1 MRTTRA
7 FETRLGH
14 KFKDTALLDK
24 ALTHSSARAQRAQLS
39 GKVAGKSVSHIA
51 GKIIGKQGAGKPSAD
66 AVQGKPPV
74 LGKASKKTPE
84 KTGDKAQD
92 GAGNAASEPA
102 ADTVGDNERLEFLG
116 DRVLGLAVAELLNET
131 FPAADEGEL
140 ARRYN
145 SLVRGGTCADVAR
158 AWDLG
163 AYLKLSDSESENGG
177 RDKDTILADACE
189 AVLAAVFLDAGFE
202 GARAVVR
209 RHWAARLNTQL
220 KEPYADAKSALQ
232 EWAQGQ
238 GLALPSYTEVSREG
252 PDHAPLFTTEVRV
265 DAKRFARG
273 TGASKRIAEQAAAAK
288 LLNSAGVWKVEP

>member
-51 GKIIGKQGAGKPSAD
+51 GKIIGKQGAGKPAAD
-66 AVQGKPPV
+66 AVQVKGPV
-74 LGKASKKTPE
+74 SGKASQKAPGKVQE
-84 KTGDKAQD
+84 VAGD
-92 GAGNAASEPA
+92 AASEPA
-102 ADTVGDNERLEFLG
+102 ADTAGDNERLEFLG

-163 AYLKLSDSESENGG
+163 AYLMLSDSESENGG

>member
-14 KFKDTALLDK
+14 KFKDAALLDK
-24 ALTHSSARAQRAQLS
+24 ALTHSSARAQRAQAS
-39 GKVAGKSVSHIA
+39 GKVAGKSASKIA
-51 GKIIGKQGAGKPSAD
+51 GRIIGKQGAGKPVAD
-66 AVQGKPPV
+66 AVQDKSPV
-74 LGKASKKTPE
+74 SGKASQKAL
-84 KTGDKAQD
+84 DKVQD
-92 GAGNAASEPA
+92 SAGNASSEPA
-102 ADTVGDNERLEFLG
+102 ADTAGDNERLEFLG

-145 SLVRGGTCADVAR
+145 SLVRGGTCAEVAR

-163 AYLKLSDSESENGG
+163 AVLKLSDSESENGG

-209 RHWAARLNTQL
+209 RHWAGRLNTQL

>member
-1 MRTTRA
+1 MAAVRTTRA
-7 FETRLGH
+7 FETRLGY
-14 KFKDTALLDK
+14 KFKDVTLLDR
-24 ALTHSSARAQRAQLS
+24 ALTHSSARAQRAQAS
-39 GKVAGKSVSHIA
+39 GKAAGKKAARNTAA
-51 GKIIGKQGAGKPSAD
+51 GEIGNKSGSKAGDPA
-66 AVQGKPPV
+66 AGPP
-74 LGKASKKTPE
+74 
-84 KTGDKAQD
+84 GDK
-92 GAGNAASEPA
+92 S
-102 ADTVGDNERLEFLG
+102 GDNERLEFLG

-145 SLVRGGTCADVAR
+145 SLVRGGTCAEVAR

-163 AYLKLSDSESENGG
+163 AHIKLSDSEAENGG

-189 AVLAAVFLDAGFE
+189 AILAAVFLEAGFDV
-202 GARAVVR
+202 ARDVVCK
-209 RHWAARLNTQL
+209 HWSSRLNIQL

-238 GLALPSYTEVSREG
+238 GLALPAYKEISREG

-273 TGASKRIAEQAAAAK
+273 TGASKRIAEQAAATK
-288 LLNSAGVWKVEP
+288 LLNSAGVWKEDT

>member
-51 GKIIGKQGAGKPSAD
+51 GKIIGKQGAGKPAAD
-66 AVQGKPPV
+66 AVQVKGPV
-74 LGKASKKTPE
+74 SGKASQKAPGKVQE
-84 KTGDKAQD
+84 VAGD
-92 GAGNAASEPA
+92 AASEPA
-102 ADTVGDNERLEFLG
+102 ADTAGDNERLEFLG

-158 AWDLG
+158 AWNLG